1 MLPQGQGSE
10 SNRKMY
16 SPRFTFLTALE
27 VPLDRRGGEPSLGL
41 TLGHTAACYGGQWE
55 HSLRR
60 CSGCPSS
67 CAQATQRQAQGLSG
81 PMQDPW
87 AGSHFTTSSGAPAVH
102 GAILQCCCC
111 LVSVAITSDGRA
123 LPGRGCETT
132 SLSQFPHARCSTF
145 AAVAS
150 LRHKPPILD
159 TCWLG
164 GWPSQV
170 PLPLSML
177 PTYQFLPVF
186 QGRSPA
192 PWVLTH
198 DPCPPGFSLMGSM
211 PLCPNGCG

>member
-1 MLPQGQGSE
+1 MAVSGSVV
-10 SNRKMY
+10 SGGAQDA
-16 SPRFTFLTALE
+16 PHPALR
-27 VPLDRRGGEPSLGL
+27 P
-41 TLGHTAACYGGQWE
+41 
-55 HSLRR
+55 HSGKLK
-60 CSGCPSS
+60 
-67 CAQATQRQAQGLSG
+67 AYQGLCKTRGQVLISPHRLG
-81 PMQDPW
+81 PRQC
-87 AGSHFTTSSGAPAVH
+87 
-102 GAILQCCCC
+102 LQCCCC

-159 TCWLG
+159 TRWLG

-170 PLPLSML
+170 PLPLSVL
-177 PTYQFLPVF
+177 TTYQFFPVS
-186 QGRSPA
+186 QGISPA

-198 DPCPPGFSLMGSM
+198 DPCPLGFSLMGSM